1 MISNGYDVAS
11 RLNGKLDNEWAA
23 CVGCAI
29 IRREQER
36 LGIEQTEQCKKC
48 FENYC
53 WDGTIYKG
61 EPLGDNFSDEGLTT
75 SAADYN
81 LNNVA
86 GINDGGIALVKRDD
100 LSN

>member
-36 LGIEQTEQCKKC
+36 LGIEQTEQCKSVLRIIAGMVQYTKV
-48 FENYC
+48 NL
-53 WDGTIYKG
+53 WA
-61 EPLGDNFSDEGLTT
+61 TT
-75 SAADYN
+75 SVMKA
-81 LNNVA
+81 
-86 GINDGGIALVKRDD
+86 
-100 LSN
+100 